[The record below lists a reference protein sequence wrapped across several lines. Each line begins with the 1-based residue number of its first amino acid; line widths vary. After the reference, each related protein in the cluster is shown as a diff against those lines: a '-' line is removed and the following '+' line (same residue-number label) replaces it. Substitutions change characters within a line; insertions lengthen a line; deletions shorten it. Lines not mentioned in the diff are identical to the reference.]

1 MYFQYKH
8 GRRNKPRRF
17 GFGFRQ
23 IVHTACCLPLAYS
36 LRLLASV
43 PPCKHGDASF
53 EGVQSSS
60 FPLPSPHTLFSAS
73 FLLRWWE
80 MHVQVL
86 KVLMYS
92 TELFLSDKLSDSRP
106 DARLDVETSEA
117 SPLWILPLL
126 RHSSACYS
134 DLSWLSIKKKGFTR
148 QQRHLCVECVSCVL
162 CEVTGLEK
170 AASCVINMK
179 GQA

>member
-1 MYFQYKH
+1 MVEGTNQGVLVLAS
-8 GRRNKPRRF
+8 GRSYIPPA
-17 GFGFRQ
+17 
-23 IVHTACCLPLAYS
+23 ACRSPSSPTPCACLPQFPHASMETPALKGCS
-36 LRLLASV
+36 LHLSPC
-43 PPCKHGDASF
+43 PPLIHCSQHHF
-53 EGVQSSS
+53 SSDG
-60 FPLPSPHTLFSAS
+60 
-73 FLLRWWE
+73 WE

-92 TELFLSDKLSDSRP
+92 TELFLSDKLTDSGL

>member
-1 MYFQYKH
+1 MVEGTNQGVLVLAS
-8 GRRNKPRRF
+8 GRSYILPA
-17 GFGFRQ
+17 
-23 IVHTACCLPLAYS
+23 ACRSPTSCACLPQFPHASMEAPALKGCS
-36 LRLLASV
+36 LHLS
-43 PPCKHGDASF
+43 
-53 EGVQSSS
+53 
-60 FPLPSPHTLFSAS
+60 PLPSPHTLFSAS
-73 FLLRWWE
+73 FLLRRWE
-80 MHVQVL
+80 MHVHVL

-92 TELFLSDKLSDSRP
+92 TELFLSDKLSDSGL